1 MGSAETSERSA
12 RRSGSQR
19 VLAANRDVSRSGGDV
34 EVRNDL
40 PIISFASLEEWESW
54 LENNHSTSSGIWLRI
69 YKKDSGKTTIFYP
82 GALDGALCY
91 GWIDGQKR
99 PFDKNSWLQR
109 FSPRRP
115 KSLWSRINIG
125 HVERL
130 TKLGKI
136 KLAGLAAIEAAKK
149 DGRWHAAYDSPG
161 KATVPKDFLDALSKN
176 KKAKAFFDTLNKTN
190 LYSIAW
196 RLQTARK
203 HETRERR
210 MKAILQMLADEKKF
224 H

>member
-1 MGSAETSERSA
+1 
-12 RRSGSQR
+12 
-19 VLAANRDVSRSGGDV
+19 VDDLAT
-34 EVRNDL
+34 L
-40 PIISFASLEEWESW
+40 SFASLEEWESW
-54 LENNHSTSSGIWLRI
+54 LDKNHATSCGIWLQI
-69 YKKDSGKTTIFYP
+69 YKKDSGTKTIFYP
-82 GALDGALCY
+82 EALDGALCY

-99 PFDKNSWLQR
+99 PLDKNSWLQR

-130 TKLGKI
+130 TKLGKV
-136 KLAGLAAIEAAKK
+136 KMAGLAAIEAAKK

-161 KATVPKDFLDALSKN
+161 NARVPKDFLDALLKN
-176 KKAKAFFDTLNKTN
+176 KKAKSFFDTLNKTN

-196 RLQTARK
+196 RLQTAK
-203 HETRERR
+203 KPETRERR
-210 MKAILQMLADEKKF
+210 MKAILQMLASGKKF